1 MFRKRSGTTDNGK
14 SYEDK
19 ILAIIALK
27 LVSKKEV
34 KSFELSSNNSEF
46 GDFDDVV
53 VQTTLHNNN
62 KCQNVALQ
70 LKHKNNNKSILKSSL
85 AAKSGPFSLQRYYQQ
100 YQKLNC
106 HSNFTWVF
114 YTNNILELNGPFTFQ
129 LEEKEHIEVTAKLG
143 NCLWRNL
150 LNTSKVDE
158 CVIEFEVSKEGSGDE
173 EKLEASGYKHFFENF
188 RLYVNQANVE
198 KATSII
204 SSVFAETYDGVSSF
218 FFVNFIT
225 AWSLQEGCKDLLT
238 DEIIKAKI
246 CEIAVTPYIK
256 IPTSIKQDKKPL
268 LLRQIINHFD
278 ITIAKTFD
286 ANLWQ
291 DVDRFDDAIRK
302 TIKRFGIVVEDIDD
316 VSRLEVLDKVR
327 ILWHMKELPLFI
339 ETTESN
345 GELIEKVLELCQGK
359 RKFILIG
366 ENIDVTE
373 FSALSVFQN
382 LADINV
388 DDNSCK
394 ALLKEFTVSLQGRKE
409 IPLEEILQIDD
420 KMKQALTPSHLENM
434 LYDNFCIGEDK
445 TEQTKHY
452 LSRNLSRVLITF
464 NYIKETFSDMC
475 LINFCGKLKQIRN
488 KLVGV
493 NLIELD
499 MYLKDKNSPHG
510 NNKQQ
515 QEFICYHNDMCTR
528 KEFTEFCEKT
538 PKQICHLFRITK
550 NNNLEWVTSNG
561 SINTLRK
568 HRFTAEDFHDSE
580 ASSLSEN
587 KFNII
592 CGEAGSGKSAL
603 MRHLKKYF
611 LLDVWV
617 ISLNLRQHFS
627 QMKKEYESC
636 EEVLD
641 HICRLESEQHN
652 YSSFDEEIRNIF
664 QQKKKF
670 VVLWDGLD
678 EVPKAHLEIVLNI
691 FGMLLKA
698 DVVQWV
704 ASRPNLQRVLEYE
717 FNVFAFTIKELT
729 RAQQN
734 NYIKD
739 RLGIKDSEELETLS
753 QQIFDKVAPQIA
765 RQFLGVPL
773 QLEML
778 TDLLIEDPT
787 KYQDL
792 LQNIFSL
799 TDLYDSFIDKQ
810 FQRKFGETKYNSS
823 NSAERYIYEHFKS
836 YHQQQYEIVA
846 LKVYLYEDIFKK
858 FFHEVILELFLQQVR
873 NHGDIIR
880 IVAQDKNGAPTFYHN
895 TFGEYF
901 VASWLS
907 KNWKHVSN
915 LESFFFDEQ
924 NKNIRL
930 MFDMIV
936 AKDCYAHLAVLYDS
950 IESLKRHSI
959 EISMKD
965 KCGRNPLHLIC
976 SRGERHNLLDAQDIG
991 GKYVIDCRKFR
1002 EVKRENKEYDEIIT
1016 FLMTEGKCHPLDKD
1030 MLFSW
1035 SCIDYAD
1042 ATLSLRAL
1050 DNIFSRSPDICRLN
1064 DLKNFQ
1070 DECSVLVY
1078 SVIYNYSNLF
1088 QIINR
1093 ILYFED
1099 KKTCT
1104 NLLHLCAAHNRPQ
1117 FLEKLLDKSN
1127 RKYRKR
1133 INDGHYQPGHI
1144 LFYSPK
1150 FNISSQSIP
1159 SRTLTIKN
1167 IFTDDLTP
1175 LEVAISRGHIEIVK
1189 ILLSN
1194 NADFSIPNEYGVTC
1208 SHIAAACG
1216 HDKILKILCQKGA
1229 DINVKNKCGQT
1240 PLYCATVN
1248 NQLSTVELLINKNAK
1263 LSLDDVYKMTP
1274 LHYAAHRGYEEI
1286 FKLMVDRGKNFLD
1299 VNISLLYAAKSGE
1312 NMIVKYLVTERG
1324 VDVNFQSSG
1333 ITSLHLA
1340 SRNGHF
1346 DVVEFLVKKGAEVNK
1361 QEDKTLLTALHYA
1374 ATKGFLRIIKL
1385 LIDNGANSNLRD
1397 EQGKTCLH
1405 YSVIFG
1411 DVEVVKYLTE
1421 KVEDVNVADAEGNT
1435 ATSLAEKH
1443 KNDIVLNFL
1452 KNIVLT

>member
-143 NCLWRNL
+143 NCLWRHL

-538 PKQICHLFRITK
+538 PKQIR
-550 NNNLEWVTSNG
+550 
-561 SINTLRK
+561 
-568 HRFTAEDFHDSE
+568 
-580 ASSLSEN
+580 
-587 KFNII
+587 
-592 CGEAGSGKSAL
+592 
-603 MRHLKKYF
+603 
-611 LLDVWV
+611 
-617 ISLNLRQHFS
+617 
-627 QMKKEYESC
+627 
-636 EEVLD
+636 
-641 HICRLESEQHN
+641 
-652 YSSFDEEIRNIF
+652 
-664 QQKKKF
+664 
-670 VVLWDGLD
+670 
-678 EVPKAHLEIVLNI
+678 
-691 FGMLLKA
+691 
-698 DVVQWV
+698 
-704 ASRPNLQRVLEYE
+704 
-717 FNVFAFTIKELT
+717 
-729 RAQQN
+729 
-734 NYIKD
+734 
-739 RLGIKDSEELETLS
+739 
-753 QQIFDKVAPQIA
+753 
-765 RQFLGVPL
+765 
-773 QLEML
+773 
-778 TDLLIEDPT
+778 
-787 KYQDL
+787 
-792 LQNIFSL
+792 
-799 TDLYDSFIDKQ
+799 
-810 FQRKFGETKYNSS
+810 
-823 NSAERYIYEHFKS
+823 
-836 YHQQQYEIVA
+836 
-846 LKVYLYEDIFKK
+846 
-858 FFHEVILELFLQQVR
+858 
-873 NHGDIIR
+873 
-880 IVAQDKNGAPTFYHN
+880 
-895 TFGEYF
+895 
-901 VASWLS
+901 
-907 KNWKHVSN
+907 
-915 LESFFFDEQ
+915 
-924 NKNIRL
+924 
-930 MFDMIV
+930 
-936 AKDCYAHLAVLYDS
+936 
-950 IESLKRHSI
+950 
-959 EISMKD
+959 
-965 KCGRNPLHLIC
+965 
-976 SRGERHNLLDAQDIG
+976 
-991 GKYVIDCRKFR
+991 
-1002 EVKRENKEYDEIIT
+1002 
-1016 FLMTEGKCHPLDKD
+1016 
-1030 MLFSW
+1030 
-1035 SCIDYAD
+1035 
-1042 ATLSLRAL
+1042 
-1050 DNIFSRSPDICRLN
+1050 
-1064 DLKNFQ
+1064 
-1070 DECSVLVY
+1070 
-1078 SVIYNYSNLF
+1078 
-1088 QIINR
+1088 
-1093 ILYFED
+1093 
-1099 KKTCT
+1099 
-1104 NLLHLCAAHNRPQ
+1104 
-1117 FLEKLLDKSN
+1117 
-1127 RKYRKR
+1127 
-1133 INDGHYQPGHI
+1133 
-1144 LFYSPK
+1144 
-1150 FNISSQSIP
+1150 
-1159 SRTLTIKN
+1159 
-1167 IFTDDLTP
+1167 
-1175 LEVAISRGHIEIVK
+1175 
-1189 ILLSN
+1189 
-1194 NADFSIPNEYGVTC
+1194 
-1208 SHIAAACG
+1208 
-1216 HDKILKILCQKGA
+1216 
-1229 DINVKNKCGQT
+1229 
-1240 PLYCATVN
+1240 
-1248 NQLSTVELLINKNAK
+1248 
-1263 LSLDDVYKMTP
+1263 
-1274 LHYAAHRGYEEI
+1274 
-1286 FKLMVDRGKNFLD
+1286 
-1299 VNISLLYAAKSGE
+1299 
-1312 NMIVKYLVTERG
+1312 
-1324 VDVNFQSSG
+1324 
-1333 ITSLHLA
+1333 
-1340 SRNGHF
+1340 
-1346 DVVEFLVKKGAEVNK
+1346 FLV
-1361 QEDKTLLTALHYA
+1361 
-1374 ATKGFLRIIKL
+1374 
-1385 LIDNGANSNLRD
+1385 
-1397 EQGKTCLH
+1397 
-1405 YSVIFG
+1405 
-1411 DVEVVKYLTE
+1411 
-1421 KVEDVNVADAEGNT
+1421 EGG
-1435 ATSLAEKH
+1435 
-1443 KNDIVLNFL
+1443 NDTFRSSESR
-1452 KNIVLT
+1452 